1 MLANVLLLLALR
13 RGPLAVAAVF
23 GSLYP
28 VSTVVLAGLFLRER
42 LNTKQAV
49 GAFLAVAALALVA
62 A

>member
-42 LNTKQAV
+42 LGRNQIIGTC
-49 GAFLAVAALALVA
+49 LAVTALALVA
-62 A
+62 I